1 MKSAVDRIF
10 HAILCFPAHF
20 LWEDSLWE
28 PPPTNTPL
36 QPSAPGKKDEKRQ
49 GKAPVNSLS
58 RPRAHVCVCVCVV
71 VDRAAA
77 AGFSLML
84 DFHRT
89 LCCFSPQI
97 LPRFS
102 QPTCSIRT
110 HERTSTHL
118 LTQAVLIFPFHT
130 TSSPSSSTTGCRL
143 VKKALCA
150 KNYVIFMDQDL
161 ECGNEIRWAVC
172 FYFANQL

>member
-1 MKSAVDRIF
+1 MPYCVSQPIF
-10 HAILCFPAHF
+10 CGRTHCGSRRRQTHHF
-20 LWEDSLWE
+20 
-28 PPPTNTPL
+28 NL
-36 QPSAPGKKDEKRQ
+36 QRQGKKTKNDKEKRQ
-49 GKAPVNSLS
+49 STLLVG
-58 RPRAHVCVCVCVV
+58 RAHMCVCVCVV

-118 LTQAVLIFPFHT
+118 LTQVVLIFPFHT